1 MWTTFYSNLS
11 EITVKSIT
19 QDVCIINGYAEEF
32 GEFPKDHLFLIGIHS
47 LQDWTATT
55 RDGVTRKRS
64 KKILKHTGNLLRK
77 NLQLKRC
84 LLILDLKPFR
94 S

>member
-47 LQDWTATT
+47 LQD
-55 RDGVTRKRS
+55 
-64 KKILKHTGNLLRK
+64 
-77 NLQLKRC
+77 
-84 LLILDLKPFR
+84 
-94 S
+94 